1 MVVNRLIEG
10 DYFGEMGLLER
21 LPRTATVKAETDT
34 VLYRIDGQAFLD
46 AVTQTPV
53 ISGGGRCCAQSGAAH
68 HAKASPIR
76 FVLAAVGADRHELTL
91 RLSERRQEA

>member
-1 MVVNRLIEG
+1 
-10 DYFGEMGLLER
+10 MGLLER

-53 ISGGGRCCAQSGAAH
+53 ISGGGSVLRPKWCRTSCKGEPDPGCPRRSWGR
-68 HAKASPIR
+68 SP
-76 FVLAAVGADRHELTL
+76 
-91 RLSERRQEA
+91 

>member
-53 ISGGGRCCAQSGAAH
+53 ISGGGSVLRPKRCRTSCKGAPDQGCPRRSWGR
-68 HAKASPIR
+68 SP
-76 FVLAAVGADRHELTL
+76 
-91 RLSERRQEA
+91 